1 MREIMCFI
9 RANKVN
15 DTKKALAENGF
26 PAFTCCRCLGR
37 GKKSVDPK
45 VLNTVLASSGLQL
58 QSSLDNVNPKVLDAV
73 LATGEIPVS
82 PAGESITEAG
92 RLIAK
97 RFFTLIIEDKDVDK
111 AVQTIIKANQTGNP
125 GDGRIFVLPILE
137 THSVRTGIGGPQL

>member
-37 GKKSVDPK
+37 GKKSIDPELLK
-45 VLNTVLASSGLQL
+45 TVLA
-58 QSSLDNVNPKVLDAV
+58 
-73 LATGEIPVS
+73 
-82 PAGESITEAG
+82 AGELPLSPIGENATEAT

-97 RFFTLIIEDKDVDK
+97 RFFTLIIDDKDVDK
-111 AVQTIIKANQTGNP
+111 AIKTIINANQTGNP

-137 THSVRTGIGGPQL
+137 THSVRTGEGGLNIALEGDAS

>member
-37 GKKSVDPK
+37 GKKSIGSTLLK
-45 VLNTVLASSGLQL
+45 TVLA
-58 QSSLDNVNPKVLDAV
+58 
-73 LATGEIPVS
+73 
-82 PAGESITEAG
+82 AGELPLSPVGENFTEAT

-97 RFFTLIIEDKDVDK
+97 RFFTLIIDDKDVDK
-111 AVQTIIKANQTGNP
+111 AVQTIIGANQTGNP
-125 GDGRIFVLPILE
+125 GDGRIFILPIIE
-137 THSVRTGIGGPQL
+137 THSVRTGNGGTQITSKEGE